1 MSSDANQAPIR
12 ENRSGTAKPLLA
24 ALAGEVR
31 ERPPIW
37 LMRQAGRYLPEY
49 RALRTAA
56 RNFLEF
62 CYTPDLAV
70 EVTLQPIRRYGFD
83 AAILFSDILVV
94 PDALGVRVE
103 FVEGEGPRLEPL
115 RTSGALERLEPAR
128 LRPHLAPVYE
138 AVRRLRATLPAEVT
152 LIGFSGA
159 PWTLA
164 AYMVEGRGSREFA
177 VARRL
182 ARREPELF
190 AGLVDL
196 LARSVEDHLSAQ
208 IEAGA
213 EVVQLFDS
221 WAGALPE
228 EERERWCVAPARAIV
243 EGLKRRHPGVP
254 VIAFPRGIGGG
265 YERYAQAVPADGIGL
280 DTTVPMAWAA
290 ARVRG
295 AGGRP
300 LCLQGNLDPMAL
312 LGPVP
317 AMLAEAGRIVAAAGD
332 RPLVF
337 NLGHGV
343 TPETPPEAVAALAA
357 HLKSGA
363 V

>member
-1 MSSDANQAPIR
+1 MSSDANQDSIR
-12 ENRSGTAKPLLA
+12 ESRSGVTKPLLA
-24 ALAGEVR
+24 ALAGEAQA
-31 ERPPIW
+31 RPPVW

-56 RNFLEF
+56 RSFLEF

-70 EVTLQPIRRYGFD
+70 EVALQPIRRYGFD

-94 PDALGVRVE
+94 PDALGAKVD
-103 FVEGEGPRLEPL
+103 FVEGEGPRLEPT
-115 RTSGALERLEPAR
+115 RTAAAIERLDPAR

-138 AVRRLRATLPAEVT
+138 AVRRLRAELPERVA

-164 AYMVEGRGSREFA
+164 AYMVEGRGTREFA
-177 VARRL
+177 AARRL
-182 ARREPELF
+182 AREERQLF
-190 AGLVDL
+190 AALVDIL
-196 LARSVEDHLSAQ
+196 TAAVADHLCAQ
-208 IEAGA
+208 VEAGA
-213 EVVQLFDS
+213 EAVQIFDS

-228 EERERWCVAPARAIV
+228 EERERWVVAPAREVVRLVRA
-243 EGLKRRHPGVP
+243 RHPAVP
-254 VIAFPRGIGGG
+254 IIAFPRGVGAG
-265 YERYAQAVPADGIGL
+265 YLRYADAVPADGIGL

-290 ARVRG
+290 RALRP
-295 AGGRP
+295 GGR

-312 LGPVP
+312 LGPVE
-317 AMLAEAGRIVAAAGD
+317 AMLAEAGRIVAAAGG
-332 RPLVF
+332 RPLIF

-343 TPETPPEAVAALAA
+343 VPETPPEAVAALVE

-363 V
+363 L

>member
-1 MSSDANQAPIR
+1 VEASLPSR
-12 ENRSGTAKPLLA
+12 EARGGASPKPMLG
-24 ALAGEVR
+24 ALRGRAL
-31 ERPPIW
+31 RPPPVW

-49 RALRTAA
+49 RAIRATT
-56 RNFLEF
+56 RSFLEF

-70 EVTLQPIRRYGFD
+70 EVTLQPVRRFGLD

-94 PDALGVRVE
+94 PDALGAEVS
-103 FVEGEGPRLEPL
+103 FVEGEGPRLSTVAEPRDL
-115 RTSGALERLEPAR
+115 DRLSMEGQRER
-128 LRPHLAPVYE
+128 LAPVYE
-138 AVRRLRATLPAEVT
+138 AVRGIRRELPDGVA

-182 ARREPELF
+182 ARREPGLF
-190 AGLVDL
+190 ARLVDL

-208 IEAGA
+208 VEAGA

-243 EGLKRRHPGVP
+243 EGLKRRHPEVP

-295 AGGRP
+295 GAAGDR

-317 AMLAEAGRIVAAAGD
+317 AMLAEARRIVAAAGD